1 MNTIKVTDIG
11 DSINFVVP
19 KTMLGRL
26 QIEDGDSI
34 QITETANG
42 VELTAFDAELAGQLE
57 VAKAVMV
64 ADREVLRRL
73 AE

>member
-19 KTMLGRL
+19 KSMLGRL

>member
-19 KTMLGRL
+19 KSMLGRL

-42 VELTAFDAELAGQLE
+42 VELTACDAELAGQLE

-73 AE
+73 A

>member
-26 QIEDGDSI
+26 QVGDGDSI

-42 VELTAFDAELAGQLE
+42 VELTACDVELAQQLV
-57 VAKAVMV
+57 VAEKIMHK
-64 ADREVLRRL
+64 REELLRKL